1 MVLRRRYAA
10 ALINIHK
17 QGVPMQITFYILAAL
32 AVTAAAFFAG
42 YKLGGKPTEESA
54 QNAVKAGLYDE
65 EKAKSARLEEELNAQ
80 RASLR
85 QSELAKADLDA
96 RAAALQD
103 SINKQKEFFEK
114 IQGETKNAIK
124 TMAADALKEQRTEL
138 INKNT
143 DLYAPLKHKLDEFTK
158 QIGDLRNEITSR
170 HGDLK
175 HALEQT
181 RQMNDA
187 LAKEAKDLTEAL
199 KNPKMQGNWG
209 EMILENVLTSAGL
222 AEGKD
227 YEKQA
232 FLRGEDNSRNY
243 PDFLIHLPQG
253 RTVVID
259 SKMSL
264 VNYKNWAVATD
275 EAEKDRFLKAH
286 VKDVRAH
293 IDELAAKEY
302 QNLLKDRG
310 LDFVF
315 MFIPIEYAYFAALQ
329 ADPQLN
335 EYARQKGVS
344 VVTAS
349 NLFAVMQ
356 VVENLWRME
365 RTNKNMDKILAL
377 GAEMHQRVSRFVTR
391 MEDINTKL
399 QATRKSYDDAM
410 TSLTGNVGIIKSAV
424 KLEEMQIKHARSL
437 AGALN
442 DTAPLLTQE
451 NNTQKP
457 ENL

>member
-143 DLYAPLKHKLDEFTK
+143 DLYAPLKQKLDEFTK
-158 QIGDLRNEITSR
+158 QIGDLRNESTSR

>member
-1 MVLRRRYAA
+1 
-10 ALINIHK
+10 
-17 QGVPMQITFYILAAL
+17 MQITFYILAAL

-42 YKLGGKPTEESA
+42 YKLGGKPTEEAA

-65 EKAKSARLEEELNAQ
+65 EKAKSARLEKELNAQ

-143 DLYAPLKHKLDEFTK
+143 DLYAPLKQKLDEFTK
-158 QIGDLRNEITSR
+158 QIGDLRNESTSR

-451 NNTQKP
+451 NNTQKL

>member
-1 MVLRRRYAA
+1 
-10 ALINIHK
+10 
-17 QGVPMQITFYILAAL
+17 MQITFYILAAL

-143 DLYAPLKHKLDEFTK
+143 DLYAPVKQKLDEFTK
-158 QIGDLRNEITSR
+158 QIGDLRNESTSR

-437 AGALN
+437 AGALH

>member
-1 MVLRRRYAA
+1 MNNCLASAAQARRLYK
-10 ALINIHK
+10 IHK
-17 QGVPMQITFYILAAL
+17 QGVLMQIAFYILAAL
-32 AVTAAAFFAG
+32 AVTALAFFIG
-42 YKLGGKPTEESA
+42 YKLGGKPSAQAA
-54 QNAVKAGLYDE
+54 QNAVKAQLYDE
-65 EKAKSARLEEELNAQ
+65 EKAKSSRLEEELNSQ
-80 RASLR
+80 RAALR

-96 RAAALQD
+96 RADALQD
-103 SINKQKEFFEK
+103 AIAKQKEFFEK

-143 DLYAPLKHKLDEFTK
+143 DLYAPLKQKLEEFTK
-158 QIGDLRNEITSR
+158 QIGDLRNESTSR

-243 PDFLIHLPQG
+243 PDFLIRLPQG

-264 VNYKNWAVATD
+264 VNYKNWAVAAD

-293 IDELAAKEY
+293 IDELSAKEY
-302 QNLLKDRG
+302 QNLLKERG

-315 MFIPIEYAYFAALQ
+315 MFVPIEYAYFAALQ
-329 ADPQLN
+329 ADPELN

-377 GAEMHQRVSRFVTR
+377 GAEMHQRVSRFVAR

-399 QATRKSYDDAM
+399 SATRKSYDEAM

-437 AGALN
+437 SGALN
-442 DTAPLLTQE
+442 DEAPLLPQ
-451 NNTQKP
+451 QK
-457 ENL
+457 

>member
-1 MVLRRRYAA
+1 
-10 ALINIHK
+10 
-17 QGVPMQITFYILAAL
+17 MQIAFYILAAL
-32 AVTAAAFFAG
+32 AVTAAAFFVG
-42 YKLGGKPTEESA
+42 YKLGAKPSAQTA

-65 EKAKSARLEEELNAQ
+65 EKAKSARLEEELNSQ
-80 RASLR
+80 RAALR

-143 DLYAPLKHKLDEFTK
+143 DLYAPLKQKLDEFTK
-158 QIGDLRNEITSR
+158 QIGDLRNESTSR

-222 AEGKD
+222 CEGKD

-232 FLRGEDNSRNY
+232 FLRGADNSRNY
-243 PDFLIHLPQG
+243 PDFLIRLPQG

-293 IDELAAKEY
+293 IDELSAKEY
-302 QNLLKDRG
+302 QNLLKERG

-315 MFIPIEYAYFAALQ
+315 MFVPIEYAYFAALQ
-329 ADPQLN
+329 ADPELN

-377 GAEMHQRVSRFVTR
+377 GAEMHQRVSRFVSR

-442 DTAPLLTQE
+442 EDMPLITQE
-451 NNTQKP
+451 K
-457 ENL
+457 

>member
-1 MVLRRRYAA
+1 
-10 ALINIHK
+10 
-17 QGVPMQITFYILAAL
+17 MQITFYILAAL

-158 QIGDLRNEITSR
+158 QIGDLRNESTSR

>member
-1 MVLRRRYAA
+1 
-10 ALINIHK
+10 
-17 QGVPMQITFYILAAL
+17 MQITFYILAAL

-42 YKLGGKPTEESA
+42 YKLGGKPTEEAA

-143 DLYAPLKHKLDEFTK
+143 DLYAPLKQKLDEFTK
-158 QIGDLRNEITSR
+158 QIGDLRNESTSR

-451 NNTQKP
+451 NNTQKL

>member
-42 YKLGGKPTEESA
+42 YKLGGKPTEEAA

-143 DLYAPLKHKLDEFTK
+143 DLYAPLKQKLDEFTK
-158 QIGDLRNEITSR
+158 QIGDLRNESTSR

-243 PDFLIHLPQG
+243 PDFLIHLPLG

>member
-1 MVLRRRYAA
+1 
-10 ALINIHK
+10 
-17 QGVPMQITFYILAAL
+17 MQITFYILAAL

-42 YKLGGKPTEESA
+42 YKLGGKPTEEAA

-96 RAAALQD
+96 RADALQD

-143 DLYAPLKHKLDEFTK
+143 DLYAPLKQKLDEFTK
-158 QIGDLRNEITSR
+158 QIGDLRNESTSR

>member
-42 YKLGGKPTEESA
+42 YKLGGKPTEEAA

-158 QIGDLRNEITSR
+158 QIGDLRNESTSR

>member
-1 MVLRRRYAA
+1 
-10 ALINIHK
+10 
-17 QGVPMQITFYILAAL
+17 MQITFYILAAL

-42 YKLGGKPTEESA
+42 YKLGGKPTEEAA

-143 DLYAPLKHKLDEFTK
+143 DLYAPLKQKLDEFTK
-158 QIGDLRNEITSR
+158 QIGDLRNESTSR

-243 PDFLIHLPQG
+243 PDFLIHLPLG

>member
-42 YKLGGKPTEESA
+42 YKLGGKPTEEAA

-96 RAAALQD
+96 RADALQD

-143 DLYAPLKHKLDEFTK
+143 DLYAPLKQKLDEFTK
-158 QIGDLRNEITSR
+158 QIGDLRNESTSR

>member
-1 MVLRRRYAA
+1 
-10 ALINIHK
+10 
-17 QGVPMQITFYILAAL
+17 
-32 AVTAAAFFAG
+32 
-42 YKLGGKPTEESA
+42 
-54 QNAVKAGLYDE
+54 
-65 EKAKSARLEEELNAQ
+65 
-80 RASLR
+80 
-85 QSELAKADLDA
+85 
-96 RAAALQD
+96 
-103 SINKQKEFFEK
+103 
-114 IQGETKNAIK
+114 
-124 TMAADALKEQRTEL
+124 
-138 INKNT
+138 
-143 DLYAPLKHKLDEFTK
+143 
-158 QIGDLRNEITSR
+158 
-170 HGDLK
+170 
-175 HALEQT
+175 
-181 RQMNDA
+181 
-187 LAKEAKDLTEAL
+187 
-199 KNPKMQGNWG
+199 MQGNWG

>member
-158 QIGDLRNEITSR
+158 QIGDLRNESTSR

>member
-1 MVLRRRYAA
+1 
-10 ALINIHK
+10 
-17 QGVPMQITFYILAAL
+17 MQITFYILAAL

-42 YKLGGKPTEESA
+42 YKLGGKPTEEAA

-96 RAAALQD
+96 RSAALQD

-143 DLYAPLKHKLDEFTK
+143 DLYAPLKQKLDEFTK
-158 QIGDLRNEITSR
+158 QIGDLRNESTSR

>member
-1 MVLRRRYAA
+1 
-10 ALINIHK
+10 
-17 QGVPMQITFYILAAL
+17 MQITFYILAAL

-42 YKLGGKPTEESA
+42 YKLGGKPTEEAA

-143 DLYAPLKHKLDEFTK
+143 DLYAPLKQKLDEFTK
-158 QIGDLRNEITSR
+158 QIGDLRNESTSR

-302 QNLLKDRG
+302 QNLLRDRG

-451 NNTQKP
+451 NNTQKL

>member
-143 DLYAPLKHKLDEFTK
+143 DFYAPLKQKLDEFTK
-158 QIGDLRNEITSR
+158 QIGDLRNESTSR

>member
-1 MVLRRRYAA
+1 
-10 ALINIHK
+10 
-17 QGVPMQITFYILAAL
+17 MQITFYILAAL

>member
-1 MVLRRRYAA
+1 
-10 ALINIHK
+10 
-17 QGVPMQITFYILAAL
+17 MQITFYILAAL
-32 AVTAAAFFAG
+32 AATAAAFFAG
-42 YKLGGKPTEESA
+42 YKLGGKPTEEAA

-143 DLYAPLKHKLDEFTK
+143 DLYAPLKQKLDEFTK
-158 QIGDLRNEITSR
+158 QIGDLRNESTSR

>member
-1 MVLRRRYAA
+1 MTVLYI
-10 ALINIHK
+10 LIA
-17 QGVPMQITFYILAAL
+17 LAAL
-32 AVTAAAFFAG
+32 AGTFWAG
-42 YKLGGKPTEESA
+42 YLLGGKPA
-54 QNAVKAGLYDE
+54 QNAQAQNDTLQKELKDAQNRLHSAE
-65 EKAKSARLEEELNAQ
+65 LEKSTLEAQ
-80 RASLR
+80 
-85 QSELAKADLDA
+85 K
-96 RAAALQD
+96 AALDD
-103 SINKQKEFFEK
+103 SLTQQKNFFTQ

-124 TMAADALKEQRTEL
+124 TMAAEALKEQRAEL
-138 INKNT
+138 VAKNS
-143 DLYAPLKHKLDEFTK
+143 DLYAPLKTKLDEFTK
-158 QIGDLRNEITSR
+158 QIGDLRNESTSR

-181 RQMNDA
+181 RQMNDS

-232 FLRGEDNSRNY
+232 FFRGEDNSRNY

-275 EAEKDRFLKAH
+275 ETQKAQFLKAH

-293 IDELAAKEY
+293 IDELSDKDY
-302 QNLLKDRG
+302 QKLIKARG

-315 MFIPIEYAYFAALQ
+315 MFVPIEYAYFAALQ
-329 ADPQLN
+329 ADPALN
-335 EYARQKGVS
+335 DYARQKGVS

-356 VVENLWRME
+356 VVENLWRIE
-365 RTNKNMDKILAL
+365 RTNKNMDKILVL
-377 GAEMHQRVSRFVTR
+377 GEEMHKRVKLFVSR
-391 MEDINTKL
+391 MEDIHTKL
-399 QATRKSYDDAM
+399 TATQKAYDGAM
-410 TSLTGNVGIIKSAV
+410 TTLTGNTGIIKSAV
-424 KLEEMQIKHARSL
+424 KLEEMQIKHAGTL
-437 AGALN
+437 ADKLSAEG
-442 DTAPLLTQE
+442 PLLPAE
-451 NNTQKP
+451 P
-457 ENL
+457 DVRA

>member
-1 MVLRRRYAA
+1 
-10 ALINIHK
+10 
-17 QGVPMQITFYILAAL
+17 MQIAFYILAAL
-32 AVTAAAFFAG
+32 AVTAAAFFVG
-42 YKLGGKPTEESA
+42 YKLGAKPSAQTA

-65 EKAKSARLEEELNAQ
+65 EKAKSARLEEELNSQ
-80 RASLR
+80 RAALR

-143 DLYAPLKHKLDEFTK
+143 DLYAPLKQKLDEFTK
-158 QIGDLRNEITSR
+158 QIGDLRNESTSR

-222 AEGKD
+222 CEGKD

-243 PDFLIHLPQG
+243 PDFLIRLPKG

-302 QNLLKDRG
+302 QNLLKERG

-315 MFIPIEYAYFAALQ
+315 MFVPIEYAYFAALQ
-329 ADPQLN
+329 ADPELN

-377 GAEMHQRVSRFVTR
+377 GAEMHQRVSRFVSR

-410 TSLTGNVGIIKSAV
+410 TSLTGNVGIIKSAM
-424 KLEEMQIKHARSL
+424 KLEDMQIKHARSL

-442 DTAPLLTQE
+442 EDMPLISQE
-451 NNTQKP
+451 K
-457 ENL
+457 

>member
-143 DLYAPLKHKLDEFTK
+143 DFYAPLKHKLDEFTK
-158 QIGDLRNEITSR
+158 QIGDLRNESTSR

>member
-158 QIGDLRNEITSR
+158 QIGDLRNESTSR

-365 RTNKNMDKILAL
+365 RTNKNMDKTLAL

>member
-1 MVLRRRYAA
+1 
-10 ALINIHK
+10 
-17 QGVPMQITFYILAAL
+17 MQITFYILAAL

-42 YKLGGKPTEESA
+42 YKLGGKPTEEAA

-143 DLYAPLKHKLDEFTK
+143 DLYAPLKQKLDEFTK
-158 QIGDLRNEITSR
+158 QIGDLRNESTSR

>member
-1 MVLRRRYAA
+1 
-10 ALINIHK
+10 
-17 QGVPMQITFYILAAL
+17 MQITFYILAAL

-42 YKLGGKPTEESA
+42 YKLGGKPTEEAA

-158 QIGDLRNEITSR
+158 QIGDLRNESTSR

>member
-1 MVLRRRYAA
+1 
-10 ALINIHK
+10 
-17 QGVPMQITFYILAAL
+17 MQITFYILAAL

-42 YKLGGKPTEESA
+42 YKLGGKPTEETA
-54 QNAVKAGLYDE
+54 QNAVKAGLYEE

-143 DLYAPLKHKLDEFTK
+143 DLYAPLKQKLDEFTK
-158 QIGDLRNEITSR
+158 QIGDLRNESTSR

>member
-1 MVLRRRYAA
+1 
-10 ALINIHK
+10 
-17 QGVPMQITFYILAAL
+17 
-32 AVTAAAFFAG
+32 
-42 YKLGGKPTEESA
+42 
-54 QNAVKAGLYDE
+54 
-65 EKAKSARLEEELNAQ
+65 
-80 RASLR
+80 
-85 QSELAKADLDA
+85 
-96 RAAALQD
+96 
-103 SINKQKEFFEK
+103 
-114 IQGETKNAIK
+114 
-124 TMAADALKEQRTEL
+124 MAADALKEQRTEL

-143 DLYAPLKHKLDEFTK
+143 DFYAPLKQKLDEFTK
-158 QIGDLRNEITSR
+158 QIGDLRNESTSR

>member
-42 YKLGGKPTEESA
+42 YKLGGKPTEEAA

-143 DLYAPLKHKLDEFTK
+143 DFYAPLKQKLDEFTK
-158 QIGDLRNEITSR
+158 QIGDLRNESTSR

-243 PDFLIHLPQG
+243 PDFLIHLPLG

>member
-1 MVLRRRYAA
+1 
-10 ALINIHK
+10 
-17 QGVPMQITFYILAAL
+17 MQITFYILAAL

-143 DLYAPLKHKLDEFTK
+143 DFYAPLKQKLDEFTK
-158 QIGDLRNEITSR
+158 QIGDLRNESTSR

>member
-42 YKLGGKPTEESA
+42 YKLGGKPTEEAA

-143 DLYAPLKHKLDEFTK
+143 DLYAPLKQKLDEFTK
-158 QIGDLRNEITSR
+158 QIGDLRNESTSR

>member
-1 MVLRRRYAA
+1 
-10 ALINIHK
+10 
-17 QGVPMQITFYILAAL
+17 MQITFYILAAL

-143 DLYAPLKHKLDEFTK
+143 DLYAPLKQKLDEFTK
-158 QIGDLRNEITSR
+158 QIGDLRNESTSR

>member
-1 MVLRRRYAA
+1 MVLRRGYAA

-42 YKLGGKPTEESA
+42 YKLGGKPTEEAA

-96 RAAALQD
+96 RADALQD

-143 DLYAPLKHKLDEFTK
+143 DLYAPLKQKLDEFTK
-158 QIGDLRNEITSR
+158 QIGDLRNESTSR